1 MTGQFDDE
9 LTLPANGGVIEVR
22 GPLRIDDDPDID
34 GDIESAV
41 IHFVIVQGQG
51 DDTVTAD
58 GQGKWARPDGEW
70 TAKLPAD
77 AGKHP
82 DGTPGTFSTD
92 VQNGLARGI
101 GLAIAIKPGEVR
113 NGKFVPPAF
122 QELTW
127 CADFK
132 FVPERAA

>member
-9 LTLPANGGVIEVR
+9 LTLPANGGVIEVS
-22 GPLRIDDDPDID
+22 GPLTDID

-41 IHFVIVQGQG
+41 IRFVIVQGQG
-51 DDTVTAD
+51 DNTVTAD
-58 GQGKWARPDGEW
+58 GQGRWERPASGW
-70 TAKLPAD
+70 TGQLAAD

-82 DGTPGTFSTD
+82 NGTDGTFSTN

-101 GLAIAIKPGEVR
+101 ALAIAIKAGKVI
-113 NGKFVPPAF
+113 NGTYVPPAF
-122 QELTW
+122 QQLTW

-132 FVPERAA
+132 FVPERAS

>member
-9 LTLPANGGVIEVR
+9 LTLPADGGVIKVR
-22 GPLRIDDDPDID
+22 GPLTDID

-51 DDTVTAD
+51 DDTVTAV
-58 GQGKWARPDGEW
+58 GQGKWEHPNGKW
-70 TAKLPAD
+70 TAELPAD
-77 AGKHP
+77 AGEHP
-82 DGTPGTFSTD
+82 NGTPGTFSTS
-92 VQNGLARGI
+92 VQNGTARGI
-101 GLAIAIKPGEVR
+101 ALAIAIKARKGKVLG
-113 NGKFVPPAF
+113 GKFVPPAF
-122 QELTW
+122 QGLTW